1 MRCNVLITVLA
12 VLALAFLT
20 SCVRDVILDAGERPQ
35 VVVECILSNEEI
47 QELRLNFTKGASKDE
62 AEPLTDAVA
71 TLIDLTESRTVGQ
84 FTKSGEE
91 GLWTLDYSAVPL
103 HHYHLEVQVPGYD
116 LIYAEDVMPELV
128 DIYAQTRELT
138 WASSWIPSFAIASGF
153 KGTIFSIIS
162 IPEFTLIYGMN
173 YNPMTG
179 GHELADEIFTNV
191 PIVDNFNLTG
201 EVYMPELFKAAS
213 DRYDIEAAYIDLKGV
228 PKHKQYLLIEKQH
241 ILDLIAAH
249 EKENQG
255 LPYEFMVYGSFI
267 GDWYHYFGN
276 IPREPYPTEGYL
288 VFLSLSGNYNEYLR
302 DAMHFQQIKES
313 TDMSAIYLRDNI
325 YTNIVGGVGI
335 FAAQAKQIQQCANI
349 KSAITMRE
357 FERYGIDGDGNHI

>member
-1 MRCNVLITVLA
+1 MKQFYRSSFAIL
-12 VLALAFLT
+12 LALIFLLT
-20 SCVRDVILDAGERPQ
+20 SCVREVILDAGERSQ
-35 VVVECILSNEEI
+35 VVVECVLTNDET
-47 QELRLNFTKGASKDE
+47 QELHLNFTKGASKTV
-62 AEPLTDAVA
+62 AEPLTEAAA
-71 TLIDLTESRTVGQ
+71 TLIDLTSGMTVGD
-84 FTKSGEE
+84 FDKASGD
-91 GLWTLDYSAVPL
+91 LWTLDYSPVSN
-103 HHYHLEVQVPGYD
+103 HRYRLEVQVPGYD

-228 PKHKQYLLIEKQH
+228 HKHKQYLLIEKQH

-249 EKENQG
+249 EKENEG

-288 VFLSLSGNYNEYLR
+288 VFLSLSGNYKEYLR
-302 DAMHFQQIKES
+302 DAMHFLQIKES

>member
-1 MRCNVLITVLA
+1 MLIKRFFILIATLSLVC
-12 VLALAFLT
+12 LT
-20 SCVRDVILDAGERPQ
+20 SCVRDVILDAGENPQ
-35 VVVECILSNEEI
+35 VVVECILTNSDV
-47 QELRLNFTKGASKDE
+47 QELRLNFTKGASQNE
-62 AEPLTDAVA
+62 AEPLAEAVA
-71 TLIDLTESRTVGQ
+71 TLLDLTGKFTVGQ
-84 FTKSGEE
+84 FKKRE
-91 GLWTLDYSAVPL
+91 GDLWTLNYTPTPM
-103 HHYHLEVQVPGYD
+103 HHYRLEVQVPGYD

-249 EKENQG
+249 EKENEG